1 MTTRLN
7 ISIQTETAIKLKKI
21 APKRGISKFLTEA
34 AEEKINKVER
44 EKALK
49 ELLEAPPTF
58 TFLKGKNAAVN
69 WVGKL
74 RAEDE
79 KRLKRIWDKNI

>member
-7 ISIQTETAIKLKKI
+7 ISIPTETAEKLKKI
-21 APKRGISKFLTEA
+21 TPKRGVSKFLAEA
-34 AEEKINKVER
+34 AEEKISKLER

-58 TFLKGKNAAVN
+58 TDIKDSAKYIGKMRR
-69 WVGKL
+69 L
-74 RAEDE
+74 DE
-79 KRLKRIWDKNI
+79 KRLKRLGI